1 MKRNAILAT
10 FLALGSLACASA
22 PKIKVGWD
30 QHADFKKY
38 RTWAWKS
45 DGSIKD
51 PVWEKRFRD
60 VLSDQLDKSGL
71 KQVDLGANPDLWAV
85 VHARLSAETQV
96 VSYDPSWGY
105 GWGYGWGAYGPSY
118 TEVYQV
124 PVGTII
130 VDLVDWKAKDAVW
143 QGKANGYIATDRTNE
158 QREEKLIAVIAE
170 MFAGYPPATT
180 PAPAPR

>member
-1 MKRNAILAT
+1 MKRNAVLAT
-10 FLALGSLACASA
+10 LLALGSLACASA

-38 RTWAWKS
+38 RTWAWKP

-60 VLSDQLDKSGL
+60 VLSDQLEKDGL
-71 KQVDLGANPDLWAV
+71 RQVDVGAGPDLWAV

-96 VSYDPSWGY
+96 VSYDP
-105 GWGYGWGAYGPSY
+105 GWGYGWGAWGPSY
-118 TEVYQV
+118 TEIYQI
-124 PVGTII
+124 PVGTIL
-130 VDLVDWKAKDAVW
+130 VDLVDAKHKEAVW
-143 QGKANGYIATDRTNE
+143 QGRVNGYIAQNKTNE
-158 QREEKLIAVIAE
+158 EREEKLIAIIAE

-180 PAPAPR
+180 PAN

>member
-10 FLALGSLACASA
+10 LMALGSLACASA

-38 RTWAWKS
+38 RTWAWKP

-60 VLSDQLDKSGL
+60 VLSDQLEKDGL
-71 KQVDLGANPDLWAV
+71 RQVDAGAGPDLWAV

-96 VSYDPSWGY
+96 VSYDP
-105 GWGYGWGAYGPSY
+105 GWGYGWGAWGPSY
-118 TEVYQV
+118 TEIYQI
-124 PVGTII
+124 PVGTIL
-130 VDLVDWKAKDAVW
+130 VDLVDATHKEAVW
-143 QGKANGYIATDRTNE
+143 QGRANGYIAQNRTNE
-158 QREEKLIAVIAE
+158 EREEKLIAIIAE

-180 PAPAPR
+180 PATPPAK

>member
-1 MKRNAILAT
+1 MKRNAVFASL
-10 FLALGSLACASA
+10 LALVSLACASA

-38 RTWAWKS
+38 KTWAWKP

-60 VLSDQLDKSGL
+60 VLSDQLEKDGL
-71 KQVDLGANPDLWAV
+71 RRVDVGAGPDLWAV

-96 VSYDPSWGY
+96 VSYDP
-105 GWGYGWGAYGPSY
+105 GWGYGWGAWGPSY
-118 TEVYQV
+118 TEIYQI
-124 PVGTII
+124 PVGTIL
-130 VDLVDWKAKDAVW
+130 VDLVDAKHKEAVW
-143 QGKANGYIATDRTNE
+143 QGRVNGYIAQNKTNE
-158 QREEKLIAVIAE
+158 EREEKLIAIIAE

-180 PAPAPR
+180 PAN